1 MSNDHKPNLIGSY
14 WKVIVIFRWTLTL
27 LIIVFAREYFA
38 LQIISLLSLSILN
51 QSLLLGSKPLVERS
65 DQSMSVINEIANS
78 VYIYMLILLT
88 DFMGDTGI
96 REQIGWSLM
105 ILIGGVVFINL
116 MKVLSKIPSAYKK
129 LIRKIKDRCSKK

>member
-1 MSNDHKPNLIGSY
+1 MSNDHKTNLIGSY
-14 WKVIVIFRWTLTL
+14 WKVIVIFRWTMTL

-38 LQIISLLSLSILN
+38 LQIMSLLSLSILN

-65 DQSMSVINEIANS
+65 DQTMSVINEIANS
-78 VYIYMLILLT
+78 LYIYMLILLT

-105 ILIGGVVFINL
+105 ILIGAVVFINL

-129 LIRKIKDRCSKK
+129 LIRKIREKCSKK